1 MNTKYIELTEL
12 WSDGKYELVGSII
25 NQEGWKP
32 NKVAEFCSY
41 FAKYCGLNEL
51 NLLHKFLS

>member
-12 WSDGKYELVGSII
+12 WNDGKYELVGNTI

-32 NKVAEFCSY
+32 NEVAQFCSY

-51 NLLHKFLS
+51 NVLHKFIS